1 MKNTLKNRYDVIALV
16 NATMCNPNGDPD
28 MNNLPRTDYSTGRG
42 ILTDVAV
49 KSRIRGYVL
58 SACGDDTENNNIL
71 IKANASVNKAIA
83 EAAIAVNPGEKLGK
97 TNKNS
102 KTEDSQKFMCEKY
115 WDVRTFGGVLSTGL
129 NAGQVTGAV
138 QVGMSLSVDP
148 IEPSMM
154 TISRKCYTDNAQD
167 FGTLEEYDKADAK
180 MSEDQKRTLGKKAF
194 IPYGLY
200 PIHSVV
206 NANLAEKVGFTE
218 EDFDIFLEALSQ
230 MYDYEP
236 TSSKA
241 GMSVLA
247 PIIVFKHV
255 GHESDPEA
263 QRARECKLGCASMQ
277 KLHSLLSI
285 VKKDGVDVPRNINDY
300 DITLKLSQLP
310 DGIACGIKNSAFDKI
325 EWLTGKEDIKL
336 FNF

>member
-1 MKNTLKNRYDVIALV
+1 MKDTLKNRYDVIALV

-58 SACGDDTENNNIL
+58 SACGDDTETNNIL
-71 IKANASVNKAIA
+71 IRTNAPINKAIA
-83 EAAIAVNPGEKLGK
+83 EAAIAVNPGEKLSK
-97 TNKNS
+97 NNKNL
-102 KTEDSQKFMCEKY
+102 KTEDSQQFMCKKY

-148 IEPSMM
+148 IEPSLM
-154 TISRKCYTDNAQD
+154 TVSRKCYTEYDYS
-167 FGTLEEYDKADAK
+167 TLEEYDEADAK
-180 MSEDQKRTLGKKAF
+180 KPEDKKRTLGKKAF

-200 PIHSVV
+200 PVHSVV

-218 EDFDIFLEALSQ
+218 EDFNIFLEALSQ

-247 PIIVFKHV
+247 PIIIFKHV
-255 GHESDPEA
+255 GHENDPED
-263 QRARECKLGCASMQ
+263 QRIRECKLGCASMQ
-277 KLHSLLSI
+277 KIHSLLSI
-285 VKKDGVDVPRNINDY
+285 VKKDSVDVPRNINDY
-300 DITLKLSQLP
+300 DITLRLSQLP
-310 DGIACGIKNSAFDKI
+310 DGIACGIKSSAFDKI